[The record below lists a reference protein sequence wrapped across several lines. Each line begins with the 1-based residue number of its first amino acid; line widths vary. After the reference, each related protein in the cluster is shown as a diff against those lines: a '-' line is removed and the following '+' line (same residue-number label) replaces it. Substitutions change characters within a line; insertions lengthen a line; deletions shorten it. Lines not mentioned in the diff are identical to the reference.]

1 MASQFLE
8 VARVLGPLPD
18 EIEERIRYAKWKATD
33 IVKALNEGRQP
44 MAGPPGTGAAA
55 APASGEEEHAGSEG
69 RSGGAALPSLSGQ
82 FSPPSA
88 GSAPAPS
95 LHQPSPPIVLP
106 SIRMPGAVSIAPP
119 AGADA
124 GRGSRGAADSPPSL
138 DQIVSIADA
147 EKYARYAVSAIQFE
161 DVATAIKNLERALH
175 VLYNLA
181 GRTE

>member
-18 EIEERIRYAKWKATD
+18 EIEERIRYARWKATD
-33 IVKALNEGRQP
+33 IVKALSEGRQP
-44 MAGPPGTGAAA
+44 MAGPPGTGAAV
-55 APASGEEEHAGSEG
+55 APAGGEEEHAG
-69 RSGGAALPSLSGQ
+69 SGGAALPSLLGP

-175 VLYNLA
+175 VLYKLA